1 MTYEKK
7 NRREGADELSKEK
20 ELIDLEDAWEEQ
32 FEAFIEGQHVDCN
45 AFENLYWETYRF
57 VFSQES
63 VGEVRKLSDYS
74 FVVPMAKILGINQYS
89 NIGVLRTEVY
99 ERFIAAL
106 LNKIFSNARHDLLIV
121 EVYIGDEISYKFS
134 SIDEFKNAIR
144 EVADIIF
151 EEMGPETACTYAENG
166 NCQSECCDGC
176 EKYWEV

>member
-1 MTYEKK
+1 MSE
-7 NRREGADELSKEK
+7 EK
-20 ELIDLEDAWEEQ
+20 EPIDLVDAWEEQ
-32 FEAFIEGQHVDCN
+32 FEAFIDGQHVDCN
-45 AFENLYWETYRF
+45 AFENLYWETYEY

-63 VGEVRKLSDYS
+63 AGEVRKLSDYS

-99 ERFIAAL
+99 DRFIAAL
-106 LNKIFSNARHDLLIV
+106 LNKIFSNVRNDLLIV
-121 EVYIGDEISYKFS
+121 EVCIRDELSYKFS
-134 SIDEFKNAIR
+134 SVDEFKNALR

-176 EKYWEV
+176 EKYWEA